1 MGLFFSVFRFFLTSE
16 MPVDRNGENL
26 DYDVEKTMH
35 TQTIFLQ
42 NTLPGFINE
51 LTAAMYYYYGSG
63 APARRY
69 GLL

>member
-1 MGLFFSVFRFFLTSE
+1 